1 MSKIEMRMRMTNL
14 PILCNEFRRLR
25 RMGVFAAKLFQ
36 SDGQKTDAEKEL
48 NKKER
53 FPKSSPA
60 RTFRGRGDNIRIVF
74 R

>member
-1 MSKIEMRMRMTNL
+1 
-14 PILCNEFRRLR
+14 
-25 RMGVFAAKLFQ
+25 MGVFAAKLFQ